1 MYDMGMTAVE
11 RAERRVALLKEAA
24 ALAAELRENE
34 AAHDAILER
43 RATACRALRS
53 NGASVA
59 DIQDVL
65 GLSRGRVHQILR
77 GTRT

>member
-1 MYDMGMTAVE
+1 MYAGSMTAVE
-11 RAERRVALLKEAA
+11 RTERRVKLLKEAA
-24 ALAAELRENE
+24 ALAVELRENE
-34 AAHDAILER
+34 AAHEALLER
-43 RATACRALRS
+43 RKAACRALRAE
-53 NGASVA
+53 GASVA